1 MVGKEHTTHMRRLA
15 GIGLLVV
22 LIFGARFAVGR
33 LLETTAIIAVE
44 KEWKIS
50 TNTPSHAAGPITFY
64 LDNQGNIDHEFV
76 IIRTDLKGRELV
88 ANVDPATMRLDEET
102 LTSPGEYGDLA
113 TGVTGTFT
121 IDLPAGHYVLMCNIA
136 SHYQLGMYVDLE
148 VTGN

>member
-1 MVGKEHTTHMRRLA
+1 MKRFVGVGLVLA
-15 GIGLLVV
+15 VLV
-22 LIFGARFAVGR
+22 GAPIASAQI
-33 LLETTAIIAVE
+33 LKTTAVIAVV

-50 TNTPSHAAGPITFY
+50 TNTPSHVAGPITFY

-76 IIRTDLKGRELV
+76 IIQTDTLAKDLV
-88 ANVDPATMRLDEET
+88 AKVDPATMRLDEEL

-113 TGVTGTFT
+113 AGVTGVVT

-136 SHYQLGMYVDLE
+136 DHYQLGMYADLE

>member
-1 MVGKEHTTHMRRLA
+1 MKRFVGVGLFLA
-15 GIGLLVV
+15 VLV
-22 LIFGARFAVGR
+22 GAPIASAQI
-33 LLETTAIIAVE
+33 LKTTAVIAVV

-50 TNTPSHAAGPITFY
+50 TNTQSHVAGPITFY

-76 IIRTDLKGRELV
+76 IIQTDTLAKDLV
-88 ANVDPATMRLDEET
+88 AKVDPATMRLDEEL

-113 TGVTGTFT
+113 AGVTGVVT

-136 SHYQLGMYVDLE
+136 DHYQLGMYADLE

>member
-1 MVGKEHTTHMRRLA
+1 MKRSVGVGLVLA
-15 GIGLLVV
+15 VLV
-22 LIFGARFAVGR
+22 GAPIASAQI
-33 LLETTAIIAVE
+33 LKTTAIIAVV

-50 TNTPSHAAGPITFY
+50 TNTQNHIAGPITFY

-76 IIRTDLKGRELV
+76 IIQTDTLAKDLV
-88 ANVDPATMRLDEET
+88 AKVDPATMRLDEEL

-113 TGVTGTFT
+113 AGVTGVVT

-136 SHYQLGMYVDLE
+136 DHYQLGMYADLE

>member
-1 MVGKEHTTHMRRLA
+1 MKRFVGVGLVLA
-15 GIGLLVV
+15 VLVGAPIASAQLLK
-22 LIFGARFAVGR
+22 
-33 LLETTAIIAVE
+33 TTAIIAVV

-50 TNTPSHAAGPITFY
+50 TNTPSHIAGPITFY

-76 IIRTDLKGRELV
+76 IIQTDTLAKDLV
-88 ANVDPATMRLDEET
+88 AKVDPATMRLDEEL

-113 TGVTGTFT
+113 AGVTGVVT

-136 SHYQLGMYVDLE
+136 DHYQLGMYADLE

>member
-1 MVGKEHTTHMRRLA
+1 MKRFVGVGLVLA
-15 GIGLLVV
+15 VLV
-22 LIFGARFAVGR
+22 GAPIASAQI
-33 LLETTAIIAVE
+33 LKTTAIIAVV

-50 TNTPSHAAGPITFY
+50 TNTPSHVAGPITFY

-76 IIRTDLKGRELV
+76 IIQTDTLAKDLV
-88 ANVDPATMRLDEET
+88 AKVDPATMRLDEEL

-113 TGVTGTFT
+113 AGVTGVVT

-136 SHYQLGMYVDLE
+136 DHYQLGMYADLE

>member
-1 MVGKEHTTHMRRLA
+1 MKRFVGVGLVLA
-15 GIGLLVV
+15 VLV
-22 LIFGARFAVGR
+22 GAPIASAQI
-33 LLETTAIIAVE
+33 LKTTAIIAVV

-50 TNTPSHAAGPITFY
+50 TNTQNHVAGPITFY

-76 IIRTDLKGRELV
+76 IIQTDTLAKDLV
-88 ANVDPATMRLDEET
+88 AKVDPATMRLDEEL

-113 TGVTGTFT
+113 AGVTGVVT

-136 SHYQLGMYVDLE
+136 DHYQLGMYADLE

>member
-1 MVGKEHTTHMRRLA
+1 MR
-15 GIGLLVV
+15 
-22 LIFGARFAVGR
+22 
-33 LLETTAIIAVE
+33 TTAIIAVV

-50 TNTPSHAAGPITFY
+50 ASTASHVAGPITFY

-76 IIRTDLKGRELV
+76 IIQTDSRAKDLV
-88 ANVDPATMRLDEET
+88 AKVDPATMRLDEET

-113 TGVTGTFT
+113 SGVTGTFA

-136 SHYQLGMYVDLE
+136 DHFQLGMYTDLE

>member
-1 MVGKEHTTHMRRLA
+1 MKRFVVV
-15 GIGLLVV
+15 GLLLAV
-22 LIFGARFAVGR
+22 LVGAPIASAQI
-33 LLETTAIIAVE
+33 LKTTAIIAVV

-50 TNTPSHAAGPITFY
+50 TNTQNHVAGPITFY

-76 IIRTDLKGRELV
+76 IIQTDTLAKDLV
-88 ANVDPATMRLDEET
+88 AKVDPATMRLDEEL

-113 TGVTGTFT
+113 AGVTGVVT

-136 SHYQLGMYVDLE
+136 DHYQLGMYADLE

>member
-1 MVGKEHTTHMRRLA
+1 MKRFVGVGLVLA
-15 GIGLLVV
+15 VLV
-22 LIFGARFAVGR
+22 GAPIASAQI
-33 LLETTAIIAVE
+33 LKTTAIIAVV

-50 TNTPSHAAGPITFY
+50 TNTKSHVAGPITFY

-76 IIRTDLKGRELV
+76 IIQTDTLAKDLV
-88 ANVDPATMRLDEET
+88 AKVDPATMRLDEEL

-113 TGVTGTFT
+113 AGVTGVVT

-136 SHYQLGMYVDLE
+136 DHYQLGMYADLE

>member
-1 MVGKEHTTHMRRLA
+1 MKRLVGVGILLA
-15 GIGLLVV
+15 V
-22 LIFGARFAVGR
+22 LIGAPIASAQLVR
-33 LLETTAIIAVE
+33 TTAIIAVV

-50 TNTPSHAAGPITFY
+50 ASTASHVAGPITFY

-76 IIRTDLKGRELV
+76 IIQTDSRAKDLV
-88 ANVDPATMRLDEET
+88 AKVDPATMRLDEET

-113 TGVTGTFT
+113 AGVTGTFT

-136 SHYQLGMYVDLE
+136 DHFQLGMYMDLE

>member
-1 MVGKEHTTHMRRLA
+1 MKRFV
-15 GIGLLVV
+15 GIGLTLLVLV
-22 LIFGARFAVGR
+22 GAPIASAQIVK
-33 LLETTAIIAVE
+33 TTAVIAIV

-50 TNTPSHAAGPITFY
+50 LNTPSHIAGPITFY

-76 IIRTDLKGRELV
+76 IIRTDALGRDLV
-88 ANVDPATMRLDEET
+88 AKVDPATMRLDEEL

-113 TGVTGTFT
+113 AGVTGAMT

-136 SHYQLGMYVDLE
+136 DHYQLGMYADLE

>member
-1 MVGKEHTTHMRRLA
+1 MKRFVGAGLVLAVLVGAPIASAQILKTT
-15 GIGLLVV
+15 V
-22 LIFGARFAVGR
+22 
-33 LLETTAIIAVE
+33 IIAVV

-50 TNTPSHAAGPITFY
+50 TNTQNHVAGPITFY

-76 IIRTDLKGRELV
+76 IIQTDTLAKDLV
-88 ANVDPATMRLDEET
+88 AKVDPATMRLDEEL

-113 TGVTGTFT
+113 AGVTGVVT

-136 SHYQLGMYVDLE
+136 DHYQLGMYADLE

>member
-1 MVGKEHTTHMRRLA
+1 MKRFVGVGLFLA
-15 GIGLLVV
+15 VLV
-22 LIFGARFAVGR
+22 GAPIASAQI
-33 LLETTAIIAVE
+33 LKTTAVIAVV

-50 TNTPSHAAGPITFY
+50 TNTPSHVAGPITFY

-76 IIRTDLKGRELV
+76 IIQTDTLAKDLV
-88 ANVDPATMRLDEET
+88 AKVDPATMRLDEEL

-113 TGVTGTFT
+113 AGVTGVVT

-136 SHYQLGMYVDLE
+136 DHYQLGMYADLE